1 MGSFR
6 NATTRLVATH
16 LGLVLLAT
24 GLILA
29 GIYWR
34 AGGVID
40 AEQRAVIE
48 SELRALGD
56 AYASGGRAALAWAIE
71 RRLEDEGER
80 TAIFLL
86 ADATGARVA
95 GNIAAWPPTVVPG
108 SGWVTLDLYRL
119 DMKGPTA
126 ISALT
131 VALPDGERLL
141 VGRDVAARAAF
152 DRTLWRALMAALVA
166 MAALSLVTGWLLS
179 RLVLGR
185 IDAISA
191 DAGAIVAAAGPG
203 TLDRRIART
212 GSGDEFD
219 RLADTLN
226 AMLDRISLLVRDLR
240 SLTDGLAHDLRRPV
254 GRLVRQIEAIRDP
267 DLGDAGREIR
277 VEAALAEADS
287 LLAMSTALIGISRAE
302 AGIGVEQFQPVDLAR
317 LAADVA
323 ELFEAVAEDRG
334 LRLSLVLPS
343 SGPAPTISGHD
354 QLLAQA
360 LSNLVE
366 NALRHAPDGSSV
378 TLGLGPGPCLWVAD
392 HGPGIPAEAR
402 ETVKERFVRLDP
414 SRGSD
419 GSGLGLALVAAVAR
433 LHGAAFTLADNPES
447 TPGPGLR
454 AELRFD

>member
-56 AYASGGRAALAWAIE
+56 AYSSGGRPALAWAIE
-71 RRLEDEGER
+71 RRLEDGGER
-80 TAIFLL
+80 TAVFLL
-86 ADATGARVA
+86 ADAAGARVA
-95 GNIAAWPPTVVPG
+95 GNLAAWPPTVVPG

-166 MAALSLVTGWLLS
+166 MAALSLLTGWLLS

-226 AMLDRISLLVRDLR
+226 AMLDRIGLLVRDLR

-254 GRLVRQIEAIRDP
+254 GRLVRQIEAIRAP
-267 DLGDAGREIR
+267 SLNEAGREARI
-277 VEAALAEADS
+277 EAALAEADS

-302 AGIGVEQFQPVDLAR
+302 AGIGIEQFGPVDLAR

-334 LRLSLVLPS
+334 LRLTLALPP
-343 SGPAPTISGHD
+343 GPAPTFSGHD

-366 NALRHAPDGSSV
+366 NALRHAPEGSPV

-392 HGPGIPAEAR
+392 HGAGIPPEAR
-402 ETVKERFVRLDP
+402 EAVKERFVRLDP

-433 LHGAAFTLADNPES
+433 LHGAAFTLSDNPDS

-454 AELRFD
+454 AELRFE

>member
-16 LGLVLLAT
+16 LGLVLVAT

-56 AYASGGRAALAWAIE
+56 AYSSGGRPALAWAIE
-71 RRLEDEGER
+71 RRLEDEGAR
-80 TAIFLL
+80 TAVFLL
-86 ADATGARVA
+86 ADAAGARVA
-95 GNIAAWPPTVVPG
+95 GNLAAWPPTVIPG

-131 VALPDGERLL
+131 VSLPDGERLL

-166 MAALSLVTGWLLS
+166 MAALSLLTGWLLS

-226 AMLDRISLLVRDLR
+226 AMLDRIGLLVRDLR

-267 DLGDAGREIR
+267 DLGETGRELR

-334 LRLSLVLPS
+334 LRLSLALPS
-343 SGPAPTISGHD
+343 DPAPTISGHD

-366 NALRHAPDGSSV
+366 NALRHAPDGSTV
-378 TLGLGPGPCLWVAD
+378 TLGLGPGRCLWVAD
-392 HGPGIPAEAR
+392 HGPGIPADAR
-402 ETVKERFVRLDP
+402 EAVTERFVRLDP

-433 LHGAAFTLADNPES
+433 LHGAAFTLADNPDS
-447 TPGPGLR
+447 NPGPGLR
-454 AELRFD
+454 AELRFE